1 MKFTVN
7 VAGYLLPHERLFKQT
22 INEKQ
27 EGRSFVLTKSA
38 YNALGEISTSLS
50 CGLPILLEGSAGVGK
65 TSLIEEAGKL
75 VGSSELL
82 KIHLGDQTDGK
93 LLLGTYMTTSTPG
106 QFKWQNGVLT
116 TAVTEGRWILF
127 EDIDLAPVDVIAV
140 LLPLLETGWLHIPS
154 RGERLRAKEGFH
166 IFATRKVGKSSQTGK
181 AIVGENLWMKLYIPE
196 ISHSDIETILS
207 TRFPSIQAYLEE
219 MLNVY
224 DLLVAN
230 FPAVNANL
238 YVVSNAHAPNP
249 CKNSLK
255 EEEA

>member
-93 LLLGTYMTTSTPG
+93 LLLGT
-106 QFKWQNGVLT
+106 
-116 TAVTEGRWILF
+116 
-127 EDIDLAPVDVIAV
+127 
-140 LLPLLETGWLHIPS
+140 
-154 RGERLRAKEGFH
+154 
-166 IFATRKVGKSSQTGK
+166 
-181 AIVGENLWMKLYIPE
+181 
-196 ISHSDIETILS
+196 
-207 TRFPSIQAYLEE
+207 
-219 MLNVY
+219 
-224 DLLVAN
+224 
-230 FPAVNANL
+230 
-238 YVVSNAHAPNP
+238 
-249 CKNSLK
+249 
-255 EEEA
+255 